1 MRITFL
7 TPFRT
12 SASLAALTLS
22 LALPNSPL
30 FADDHNL
37 AGTWKATF
45 TTQNGQSIESTL
57 KLKQDGDKLSG
68 VVTGRNGNET
78 PLEDIA
84 LAGDQVSFK
93 LTRERNGEK
102 VTTKVVAKV
111 TGDELKGKLDS
122 NYGGENHTLDW
133 QAKREKETADAPAST
148 GVTGNWHYQINLGG

>member
-30 FADDHNL
+30 FAADHNL

-45 TTQNGQSIESTL
+45 TTQNGQTIESTL

-68 VVTGRNGNET
+68 MAIGRSGNET
-78 PLEDIA
+78 TLEDVA
-84 LAGDQVSFK
+84 LAGDQDSIT
-93 LTRERNGEK
+93 LTREHNVVM
-102 VTTKVVAKV
+102 VTTKVVAK
-111 TGDELKGKLDS
+111 
-122 NYGGENHTLDW
+122 
-133 QAKREKETADAPAST
+133 
-148 GVTGNWHYQINLGG
+148 